1 MIGWILVVF
10 ASLLLATISV
20 IRIAIYGGSLIKPNF
35 KKALERINRN
45 NTFGIMLMQHKW
57 FLTSNIVAYYLILLG
72 WMVIIGGIFLYLCRS

>member
-10 ASLLLATISV
+10 VSLLLATISV

-57 FLTSNIVAYYLILLG
+57 FLTSNIVAYYLILLC
-72 WMVIIGGIFLYLCRS
+72 WIVIIGWIFLYLCRS

>member
-10 ASLLLATISV
+10 ISLLLATISV

-72 WMVIIGGIFLYLCRS
+72 WLVISGGIFLYLCRS

>member
-20 IRIAIYGGSLIKPNF
+20 IRIAIYRGSLIKPNF

>member
-10 ASLLLATISV
+10 ISLLLATISV

>member
-10 ASLLLATISV
+10 VSLLLATISV

-72 WMVIIGGIFLYLCRS
+72 WMVIIGWIFLYLCRS

>member
-57 FLTSNIVAYYLILLG
+57 FLTSDIVAYYLILLG